1 VDDARPHVSQGR
13 RLIVGV
19 GNRDRGDD
27 AVGRVVAERLRA
39 CGFQDIEIIEES
51 GEAARLLDC
60 FVGAD
65 TVWLLDAAM
74 SGAPIGTIQCF
85 DVSAAPLPQGQT
97 MVSTHG
103 FGLAEAIELARALK
117 RLPRQCIVYTVEI
130 DSCEMGAPLTPEVAA
145 GAQELQAR
153 ICAKAREARSETLR
167 GR

>member
-1 VDDARPHVSQGR
+1 MDDAGANLPRGR
-13 RLIVGV
+13 RLIIGI

-27 AVGRVVAERLRA
+27 AIGPIVAERLRA
-39 CGFQDIEIIEES
+39 YGLQDIEIVEES

-65 TVWLLDAAM
+65 CVWLLDAAM
-74 SGAPIGTIQCF
+74 SGAPVGTIQCF
-85 DVSAAPLPQGQT
+85 DVSNAPLPQRQT
-97 MVSTHG
+97 SVSTHG

-130 DSCEMGAPLTPEVAA
+130 GSCEIGASLTPEVAA
-145 GAQELQAR
+145 GAHELQAR
-153 ICAKAREARSETLR
+153 IFAETRKGRSEPSQ